1 MTSRAGFNEINP
13 NAANPGIMIAIE
25 RHRVETTRDFL
36 RIVRIANAIRFG

>member
-1 MTSRAGFNEINP
+1 VASRTGFNETNP
-13 NAANPGIMIAIE
+13 KAANPGIKTATK